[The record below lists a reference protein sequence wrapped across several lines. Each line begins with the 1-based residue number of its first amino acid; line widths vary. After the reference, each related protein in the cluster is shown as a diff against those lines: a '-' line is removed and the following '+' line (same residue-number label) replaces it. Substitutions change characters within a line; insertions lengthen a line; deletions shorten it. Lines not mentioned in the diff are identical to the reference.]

1 MALRVALGLVV
12 LLLLAPPASAQ
23 FTTERDINGLW
34 VLHATRV
41 PVGQSG
47 ESGWVQGLLRFFQSG
62 VIATDDNAAHDQNG
76 TPVVLHPGALTTT
89 ASGEVTGTLNGVA
102 VQGRFLDRNVLAGVA
117 TADAG
122 TADETQSFFV
132 MIRDLTAAFS
142 QADATGT
149 WRLSTMLVPN
159 SEGTPEWVLGDIVV
173 GANGAITGGALT
185 SSDGL
190 AMTDLRGNLLVA
202 ADGTFEGELT
212 VGTTG
217 GDATAFSGTFATGR
231 QLMVGV
237 ASRFVS
243 EESRHGML
251 FLQRRQA
258 EGFVQQDANGT
269 WHLFSVQATP
279 GPVGT
284 WLRGTL
290 SVDAFG
296 VLTSGT
302 LTDGL
307 GNSYDTLATGFL
319 SVLPDGT
326 VVAEMLFGS
335 NPNGTDFIVVQ
346 GSMLP
351 NKVQIVGVDSFVGGF
366 TPYLGLTTLL
376 KVGPAEPTPA
386 IVQFGQP
393 TYTVTEGTANAVI
406 TATRSGTST
415 GAFTVPYA
423 ATAGTA
429 VAGEDFTPVSGTL
442 SFASGALSRTFSV
455 PILNNQTVDGTRT
468 VVLTLGQP
476 TGAVLGPLATAGLSI
491 VDDDQSG
498 IVKLGAATYT
508 VAETAAS
515 VVVTVQ
521 RAGTNLTGNVSVP
534 YTTTDGT
541 ATAGADY
548 TVTSGV
554 LTFGPG
560 QTSRTVSIPITNDGL
575 AESNE
580 TFTFSL
586 GEPSSGATL
595 GVPAVATITI
605 KSEDAG
611 GVIAFKPAVYSV
623 SESAGTLTISL
634 GRTGGTAE
642 GVAVDYTLVSGTAT
656 VEGNGTVTFAAGQA
670 TATFTLA
677 VNQDQQAEGNETFTI
692 VLSNPR
698 GGAKLGSPSVA
709 TVTIVDDESSIQF
722 SAGEYGGREGAAT
735 SVTLLRSGALGTPA
749 TVTFAA
755 TPGTA
760 AAGVDFTP
768 VTTIVS
774 FAAGQSSKTVP
785 VPILNN
791 TLVRG
796 DRTVLL
802 GLSVPTGGA
811 RLGARA
817 TALLTL
823 RDDDQGGV
831 IKFGAAT
838 YTVRESAAAVL
849 VRVLRTGTK
858 LAGNVSVDFAT
869 VDGTA
874 RSNQEG
880 GNDYEARSGRLTFGP
895 NETSKTISI
904 PILPDTLVEPSE
916 TFTVVLSN
924 PLGGAVLG
932 TPATATVTIRDDEAA
947 SEIKLGAAAY
957 TFAEAAGAVS
967 IPVKRSG
974 LLGQAVTVSYTITSP
989 PGRGA
994 ATPGDDFT
1002 GALQGTLTFAPNQ
1015 TTAAIPLT
1023 IVQDEFAEGN
1033 ETFTIALGE
1042 TGGPGRVVAPSTAT
1056 VTIVDDEPVVQFSLR
1071 FVGNMPEVVRTGP
1084 TNRQVSVDYR
1094 SVDGT
1099 AIEGEDYRL
1108 PPGTL
1113 TFGVGQSSRLIPLVI
1128 SADVF
1133 AEGPETFTI
1142 VLSNP
1147 QPEGVATLGPFAT
1160 QTFTIAD
1167 NDVGGVVQF
1176 GAATQTAAPGTTKT
1190 IPIVRAG
1197 GGGTILTVHWQ
1208 VLQGASSEAIGPT
1221 SGSVTFGANETTK
1234 SFSVQVGGVDSE
1246 GTVAVVFGL
1255 SVPEGAATLG
1265 PTSTSTL
1272 TIVSSPPPDPEL
1284 PQSPP
1289 SAAASDAR
1297 PGSR

>member
-1 MALRVALGLVV
+1 MAFRVALGLVV
-12 LLLLAPPASAQ
+12 LLLLAPPASAE
-23 FTTERDINGLW
+23 FTTANDINGFW

-41 PVGQSG
+41 PVGRSG
-47 ESGWVQGLLRFFQSG
+47 ESGWVQGLLRFFQG
-62 VIATDDNAAHDQNG
+62 GAIATDDNAAHDQNG
-76 TPVVLHPGALTTT
+76 TPVVLHPGVLTTT
-89 ASGEVTGTLNGVA
+89 ASGVVTGTLNGA
-102 VQGRFLDRNVLAGVA
+102 TIQGRFLDRNVLAGVA

-159 SEGTPEWVLGDIVV
+159 AQGTPEWVHGDIIV
-173 GANGAITGGALT
+173 GANGGITGGVLT
-185 SSDGL
+185 SSDGNP
-190 AMTDLRGNLLVA
+190 MTDLGGNLLVA

-231 QLMVGV
+231 QLMVGA

-258 EGFVQQDANGT
+258 EGFTQQDANGT
-269 WHLFSVQATP
+269 WHLFSAQATP

-290 SVDAFG
+290 TADPFG
-296 VLTSGT
+296 VITSGT

-307 GNSYDTLATGFL
+307 GNAYDALEGGFIG
-319 SVLPDGT
+319 VLPDGT
-326 VVAEMLFGS
+326 VLAEVLFGS
-335 NPNGTDFIVVQ
+335 APDLIAVQ
-346 GSMLP
+346 GSILP
-351 NKVQIVGVDSFVGGF
+351 NKVHIVGVDNFIGRL

-386 IVQFGQP
+386 IVQFSQP

-406 TATRSGTST
+406 TVSRSGTST

-429 VAGEDFTPVSGTL
+429 VADEHFRPVSGTL
-442 SFASGALSRTFSV
+442 SFASGAVSRTFSV
-455 PILNNQTVDGTRT
+455 PILNNRALDGPRS

-476 TGAVLGPLATAGLSI
+476 TGAILGPLATAALSI
-491 VDDDQSG
+491 LDDDQGG
-498 IVKLGAATYT
+498 IVRLSAAAYT
-508 VAETAAS
+508 VAETAGS
-515 VVVTVQ
+515 IVVTVQ
-521 RAGTNLTGNVSVP
+521 RAGANLSGNVSIP
-534 YTTTDGT
+534 YTTANGT

-548 TVTSGV
+548 TATSGV

-586 GEPSSGATL
+586 GEPSGGATL

-611 GVIAFKPAVYSV
+611 GAISFKPAVYSV
-623 SESAGTLTISL
+623 RESAGTLTIGL
-634 GRTGGTAE
+634 ARTGGTAE
-642 GVAVDYTLVSGTAT
+642 GVAVDYTLVSGTAA
-656 VEGNGTVTFAAGQA
+656 VEGNGTVTFAAGQT

-698 GGAKLGSPSVA
+698 GGAALGSPSVA
-709 TVTIVDDESSIQF
+709 TVTILDDESSIQF

-735 SVTLLRSGALGTPA
+735 TVTLLRSGALGTPA

-755 TPGTA
+755 ASGTA

-768 VTTIVS
+768 VTTVVS
-774 FAAGQSSKTVP
+774 FAAGQASKTVP

-802 GLSVPTGGA
+802 GLSTPTGGA

-817 TALLTL
+817 TAVLTL

-831 IKFGAAT
+831 IKLGAAT
-838 YTVRESAAAVL
+838 YTVRESAGAVL

-869 VDGTA
+869 ADGTA

-880 GNDYEARSGRLTFGP
+880 GNDYEGRSGRLLFGP

-904 PILPDTLVEPSE
+904 PILPDTLVEPGE
-916 TFTVVLSN
+916 TFRVVLSN

-932 TPATATVTIRDDEAA
+932 TPATTTVTIRDDERA
-947 SEIKLGAAAY
+947 SEIKLGATSY
-957 TFAEAAGAVS
+957 TFAETAGAVS
-967 IPVKRSG
+967 IPVRRSG
-974 LLGQAVTVSYTITSP
+974 LLGQAVTVSYAITSA

-994 ATPGDDFT
+994 ATPGDDVT
-1002 GALQGTLTFAPNQ
+1002 GPLQGTLSFAPNQ
-1015 TTAAIPLT
+1015 TTAAISLT
-1023 IVQDEFAEGN
+1023 IVQDELAEGN
-1033 ETFTIALGE
+1033 ETFTITLVEA
-1042 TGGPGRVVAPSTAT
+1042 GGPARVVAPSTAT

-1084 TNRQVSVDYR
+1084 TNRQVTVDYR

-1099 AIEGEDYRL
+1099 AVEGEDYRL

-1128 SADVF
+1128 AADAF

-1167 NDVGGVVQF
+1167 NDVGGIVQF

-1190 IPIVRAG
+1190 IPIVRVG
-1197 GGGTILTVHWQ
+1197 GGGTILTVHWR
-1208 VLQGASSEAIGPT
+1208 VLQGASSEVVGPT
-1221 SGSVTFGANETTK
+1221 SGSVTFGANETTR
-1234 SFSVQVGGVDSE
+1234 SFTVNVGGGDAE

-1272 TIVSSPPPDPEL
+1272 TIVGSPPPDPEYSHG
-1284 PQSPP
+1284 SPP
-1289 SAAASDAR
+1289 AAVGDAR
-1297 PGSR
+1297 LPTSY

>member
-1 MALRVALGLVV
+1 VAFRVALGLVV
-12 LLLLAPPASAQ
+12 LLLFAPPASAQ

-47 ESGWVQGLLRFFQSG
+47 ESGWVQGLLRFFQDG
-62 VIATDDNAAHDQNG
+62 AIATDDNAAHDQNG
-76 TPVVLHPGALTTT
+76 TPVVLHPGSLTTT

-142 QADATGT
+142 QVDATGT
-149 WRLSTMLVPN
+149 WRLSTMLVPG

-173 GANGAITGGALT
+173 GAGGAITGGALT

-190 AMTDLRGNLLVA
+190 AMTDLGGTLVVA
-202 ADGTFEGELT
+202 ADGTFEGEVT

-217 GDATAFSGTFATGR
+217 GDAIAFSGTFTTGR
-231 QLMVGV
+231 QLMVGA

-243 EESRHGML
+243 EEARHGML

-258 EGFVQQDANGT
+258 EGFAQQDANGT
-269 WHLFSVQATP
+269 WHLFSVQATL

-290 SVDAFG
+290 SADPFG
-296 VLTSGT
+296 MLTSGT

-307 GNSYDTLATGFL
+307 GNSYDALEGGFI

-326 VVAEMLFGS
+326 VVAEVLFGS
-335 NPNGTDFIVVQ
+335 APDLIVVQ

-351 NKVQIVGVDSFVGGF
+351 NKVQIVGVDHFLGRL
-366 TPYLGLTTLL
+366 TPYFGLTTLL
-376 KVGPAEPTPA
+376 KVGPAEPTPV

-406 TATRSGTST
+406 TVTRSGTST
-415 GAFTVPYA
+415 GAFTVPYT

-442 SFASGALSRTFSV
+442 NFTSGALSRTFNV
-455 PILNNQTVDGTRT
+455 PILNNQTVDGTRS

-476 TGAVLGPLATAGLSI
+476 TGAVLGPLATAALSI
-491 VDDDQSG
+491 LDNDQG
-498 IVKLGAATYT
+498 GTVKLSTATYT
-508 VAETAAS
+508 VAETARS
-515 VVVTVQ
+515 IVVTVQ
-521 RAGTNLTGNVSVP
+521 RAGASLSGNVSVP
-534 YTTTDGT
+534 YTTANGT

-548 TVTSGV
+548 TATSGV

-586 GEPSSGATL
+586 GEPSGGATL

-611 GVIAFKPAVYSV
+611 GTITFKPAVYTV
-623 SESAGTLTISL
+623 SEGAGTLTVTVA
-634 GRTGGTAE
+634 RTGGTAE
-642 GVAVDYTLVSGTAT
+642 GVEVDYTLVSGTAT
-656 VEGNGTVTFAAGQA
+656 VQGNGTVAFAAGKT

-677 VNQDQQAEGNETFTI
+677 IDQDQQAEGNETFTI

-698 GGAKLGSPSVA
+698 GGATLGSASVA
-709 TVTIVDDESSIQF
+709 TVTILDDESSIQF
-722 SAGEYGGREGAAT
+722 SAGEYGGREGATT
-735 SVTLLRSGALGTPA
+735 SVTLVRSGALGTPA

-760 AAGVDFTP
+760 AAGVEFTP
-768 VTTIVS
+768 VTTVVS
-774 FAAGQSSKTVP
+774 FAAGQASKTVP

-802 GLSVPTGGA
+802 GLSAPTGGA
-811 RLGARA
+811 QLGARR
-817 TALLTL
+817 TAVLTV

-831 IKFGAAT
+831 IKLGAAA
-838 YTVRESAAAVL
+838 YTVRESAGAVL

-874 RSNQEG
+874 RSNQES

-904 PILPDTLVEPSE
+904 PIVPDALVEPSE
-916 TFTVVLSN
+916 TFSVVLGN

-932 TPATATVTIRDDEAA
+932 TPATTTVTIRDDEAA
-947 SEIKLGAAAY
+947 SEIKLGATSY

-974 LLGQAVTVSYTITSP
+974 QLGQAVTVSYAITSP

-994 ATPGDDFT
+994 ATPGEDFT
-1002 GALQGTLTFAPNQ
+1002 GSLQGTLSFAPSQ

-1023 IVQDEFAEGN
+1023 IVQDELSEGS
-1033 ETFTIALGE
+1033 ETFTITLLEA
-1042 TGGPGRVVAPSTAT
+1042 GGAARVVAPSTAT

-1084 TNRQVSVDYR
+1084 TNRQITVDYR
-1094 SVDGT
+1094 SVNGT

-1128 SADVF
+1128 AGDVF

-1147 QPEGVATLGPFAT
+1147 QPQGAAALGPFAT

-1167 NDVGGVVQF
+1167 NDVGGIVQF

-1208 VLQGASSEAIGPT
+1208 VLQGASSETVGPT

-1234 SFSVQVGGVDSE
+1234 SFSVQIGGVDSE
-1246 GTVAVVFGL
+1246 GPVAVVFGL

-1272 TIVSSPPPDPEL
+1272 TIVG
-1284 PQSPP
+1284 SPP
-1289 SAAASDAR
+1289 SDPEQPQGPPPAAVGDAR
-1297 PGSR
+1297 LPSSY